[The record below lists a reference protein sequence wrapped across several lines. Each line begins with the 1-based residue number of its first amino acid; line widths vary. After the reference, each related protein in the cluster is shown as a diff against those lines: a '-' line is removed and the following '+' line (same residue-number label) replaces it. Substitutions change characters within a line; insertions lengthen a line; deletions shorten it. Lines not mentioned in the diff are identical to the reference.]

1 MFVFAMSG
9 SLVDMKPDEETGL
22 YTLLF
27 KDKNR
32 KRFVGIC
39 NFIMINDQE
48 EKLLVLPSATFVPSN
63 NKPARY
69 AGTLAKF
76 SQFSSQPG
84 VPPVVSRG
92 DGDDVILVGYRTKAD
107 ALRALR
113 AVREDQEFPELCVS
127 PGSKV

>member
-1 MFVFAMSG
+1 MFVFAISG

-48 EKLLVLPSATFVPSN
+48 EKLLVLPFATFVPS
-63 NKPARY
+63 
-69 AGTLAKF
+69 T
-76 SQFSSQPG
+76 
-84 VPPVVSRG
+84 
-92 DGDDVILVGYRTKAD
+92 
-107 ALRALR
+107 
-113 AVREDQEFPELCVS
+113 
-127 PGSKV
+127 